1 MANALAIAGV
11 TAVLRDLLD
20 DGLVNANID
29 SLGAVE
35 ITARPPDAVIGDEE
49 RNRLNIYPWKVM
61 HNLAFRNECL
71 PSHNGGGTRTQS
83 PRLALDLYYVMTAT
97 GAADLNAELLLGYG
111 MQVLHEHPG
120 LSPDEIRTSLQANPN
135 PLNNAILPAAQRLLE
150 ASDLADQVERL
161 RISSVPAND
170 EELGKIWPAFNVAL
184 RMSAF
189 YRISVVLIE
198 KERTI
203 IPGPPVREAQLGVS
217 TLLRPTLSRIV
228 AQQGGPTGPL
238 RPGTQLQ
245 AGDRAAIIGSGLQ
258 SDNTVLRLGA
268 AEIANPGGS
277 MQQLSEI
284 IPAGQAPG
292 IHMVVVEHRRA
303 RNGEPDLVF
312 ESSNAML
319 MLVAPTVSQL
329 AVAGAES
336 NQTID
341 GTPRAVLNGT
351 ATATITNDIDES
363 QSARLHLKPVD
374 DTLPRRAF
382 ARETVAN
389 ATDTLVFNLTDL
401 IVGDYEW
408 QLEVD
413 GAETAP
419 DTMRFEAP

>member
-20 DGLVNANID
+20 NGLVDASLD
-29 SLGAVE
+29 SLGGVD
-35 ITARPPDAVIGDEE
+35 ITARPPDAVIGDNE

-71 PSHNGGGTRTQS
+71 PSHNGSGTRVQS
-83 PRLALDLYYVMTAT
+83 PRLALDLYYIMTAT

-120 LSPDEIRTSLQANPN
+120 LAPAEIRTTLQGTPE
-135 PLNNAILPAAQRLLE
+135 PVDTAILPAAQRLLV

-161 RISSVPAND
+161 RISPVPASD
-170 EELGKIWPAFNVAL
+170 EELGKIWPAFNSAL

-189 YRISVVLIE
+189 YKVSVVLIE
-198 KERTI
+198 QQRTI
-203 IPGPPVREAQLGVS
+203 TPGPPVRQAQLQAS
-217 TLLRPTLSRIV
+217 TLLRPTLTRIV
-228 AQQGGPTGPL
+228 AQQGGATGPL
-238 RPGTQLQ
+238 RPGTPLQ
-245 AGDRAAIIGSGLQ
+245 AGDRVAIIGSGLQ
-258 SDNTVLRLGA
+258 SENTVLRLGA
-268 AEIANPGGS
+268 AEIADPGGS

-284 IPAGQAPG
+284 IPTGQAPG
-292 IHMVVVEHRRA
+292 IHMVVVEHRRT
-303 RNGEPDLVF
+303 RNGAADLVF

-329 AVAGAES
+329 AVAGIES
-336 NQTID
+336 TQTID
-341 GTPRAVLNGT
+341 GTPQTVLNGT

-363 QSARLHLKPVD
+363 QSARLHLTPR
-374 DTLPRRAF
+374 DTALPRRAF
-382 ARETVAN
+382 VRQA
-389 ATDTLVFNLTDL
+389 ATTGSDTLAFTLTDL
-401 IVGDYEW
+401 IVGDYDW

-419 DTMRFEAP
+419 DTLRFEAP